1 MTDRLYAHTCML
13 NCSGK
18 AVVDTPKSKTK
29 SGLQFPVR
37 IVIWAFVG
45 SDHSLSKC

>member
-1 MTDRLYAHTCML
+1 MIERLYAQACML

-37 IVIWAFVG
+37 IVILAFFG